1 MDHATAKQLLEEDY
15 DSLEWKAATA
25 PSIYSTSRWSI
36 FYEQIWHSLVNDK
49 YYRVT
54 WLRGATE
61 YQDQGIDSIDF
72 CEVRPITVSVVDYV
86 DV

>member
-1 MDHATAKQLLEEDY
+1 MDHAVAKQLLEEDY
-15 DSLEWKAATA
+15 DSSEWKAATA

-36 FYEQIWHSLVNDK
+36 FYEQIWLSLVNGK

-54 WLRGATE
+54 WSRGATE
-61 YQDQGIDSIDF
+61 CQDEGNDNIDF
-72 CEVRPITVSVVDYV
+72 YEVRPVTVSVVDYV